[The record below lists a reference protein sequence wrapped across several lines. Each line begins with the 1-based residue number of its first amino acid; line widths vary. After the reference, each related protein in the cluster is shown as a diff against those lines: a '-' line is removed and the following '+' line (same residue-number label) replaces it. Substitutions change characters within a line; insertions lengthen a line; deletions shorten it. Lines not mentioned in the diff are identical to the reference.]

1 MRICNLLTLVSDDFQ
16 RGLNTIPDNGGL
28 GGSNG
33 ASFFGFTMSKAF
45 CAILG
50 KIVSLINIVLLIMII
65 WSVTYAI
72 FSLIGNSGKWRK
84 RGTVMAISAFCMLL
98 SMHLLIIAGCAYG
111 QLGNGKLVMFLLIAL
126 GQLVFYVGAPMLFM
140 LGSHWLQMAEMTQIP
155 QFTRQSQRAY
165 NSIFA
170 LIIFGAVIYL
180 VAEVM

>member
-1 MRICNLLTLVSDDFQ
+1 MNLNNLLILVSDDFQ
-16 RGLNTIPDNGGL
+16 RGLNTIPDNGGI
-28 GGSNG
+28 GGSN
-33 ASFFGFTMSKAF
+33 AATFFGFTVSKAF
-45 CAILG
+45 CATLG
-50 KIVSLINIVLLIMII
+50 KIVSLINIILLIMII
-65 WSVTYAI
+65 WGVAYAI

-84 RGTVMAISAFCMLL
+84 RGTVMSLSAFSMLL
-98 SMHLLIIAGCAYG
+98 SMHVVIIAGCAYG
-111 QLGNGKLVMFLLIAL
+111 QLGDGKLIMFLLIAL

-170 LIIFGAVIYL
+170 LMIFGAVIYL